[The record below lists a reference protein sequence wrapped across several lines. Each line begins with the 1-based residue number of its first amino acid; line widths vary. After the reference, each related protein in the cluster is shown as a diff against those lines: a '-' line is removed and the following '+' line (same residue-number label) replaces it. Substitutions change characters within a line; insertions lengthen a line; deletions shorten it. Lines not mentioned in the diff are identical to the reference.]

1 MYCPRCGTENPEAS
15 ANCFNC
21 GGRMDAPGGEPAVAG
36 SSRAVA
42 QRAARRAPTAAAPP
56 RQTPLQQQAAQST
69 STVSDPTSARSKRPW
84 LPISAAVVGISIW
97 IIIAGLKTAILA
109 CAVMLSVVAGW
120 TDFRRGSIPNWLTVP
135 GLVAGVALNT
145 LFGGWTGLKASLLG
159 ACLGLL
165 LLLPFVLVRSLGAG
179 GWKLSGTLGAFV
191 GPGVLV
197 KLLIASVCVAGVMSL
212 ALVIY
217 KGRLRET
224 VRNLGRR
231 VASLVGFH
239 MPGPE
244 VSGENLKIPYGVTLA
259 LTVVLYG
266 IAWSLGWTA

>member
-1 MYCPRCGTENPEAS
+1 MYC
-15 ANCFNC
+15 
-21 GGRMDAPGGEPAVAG
+21 
-36 SSRAVA
+36 SR
-42 QRAARRAPTAAAPP
+42 
-56 RQTPLQQQAAQST
+56 
-69 STVSDPTSARSKRPW
+69 
-84 LPISAAVVGISIW
+84 
-97 IIIAGLKTAILA
+97 IACLKTAILA
-109 CAVMLSVVAGW
+109 CAVILSVVAGW
-120 TDFRRGSIPNWLTVP
+120 TDFRSSRIPNWLTVP

-165 LLLPFVLVRSLGAG
+165 LLLPLVIVRSLGAG
-179 GWKLSGTLGAFV
+179 GWKLAGAVGAFV
-191 GPGVLV
+191 GPGVML

-224 VRNLGRR
+224 LRNLGRW
-231 VASLVGFH
+231 VASLSGFH

-244 VSGENLKIPYGVTLA
+244 VSRESLKIPYGVALA